1 MEASSYG
8 KVGVWLDVSVH
19 VLGRGVHVGCGAST
33 GNGAAWRR
41 TRPWVWS
48 WVGAASGPVSCWDQE
63 EFLKVPGSRKRGG
76 TIVLSNLKP
85 QYCLIVFLKNSP
97 AI

>member
-8 KVGVWLDVSVH
+8 EVGVWLDVSVH

-63 EFLKVPGSRKRGG
+63 EFLKVPGAGREAGPLFCPTQSPN
-76 TIVLSNLKP
+76 IVSSS
-85 QYCLIVFLKNSP
+85 F
-97 AI
+97 